1 MTKRG
6 AADSKGPDKKR
17 SKVGE
22 DREGGGAEQK
32 VEDVDT
38 DASAVQLIGAACKF
52 HKPGELEGGRGGEG
66 RGGKERGGRETE
78 GRGGKGREGE
88 GRRGEGREGEGRREE
103 GREGKGRGGKGR
115 GGIHVVTRD
124 SMLIH
129 KFHKLALVVMWWWWV
144 LQM

>member
-1 MTKRG
+1 MLGCGLHPLLVQGVTKRG

-52 HKPGELEGGRGGEG
+52 HKPGELEGGRGRE
-66 RGGKERGGRETE
+66 GRETE
-78 GRGGKGREGE
+78 GRGGKGR
-88 GRRGEGREGEGRREE
+88 
-103 GREGKGRGGKGR
+103 
-115 GGIHVVTRD
+115 GGIHAVTRD

-129 KFHKLALVVMWWWWV
+129 KFHK
-144 LQM
+144 